1 MKKRIIVTLRLFG
14 YGLVHTMDGILNAS
28 LVTIPKDYNMKYS
41 SINGRDGLDP
51 AYAKS
56 SENYPPTPPS
66 VHCITFPDVSRTRG
80 LHAGQWFM
88 RLRVIY
94 SGVRNYTEIYILK
107 MSRPN
112 IGW

>member
-1 MKKRIIVTLRLFG
+1 
-14 YGLVHTMDGILNAS
+14 MDA
-28 LVTIPKDYNMKYS
+28 DC
-41 SINGRDGLDP
+41 LDP